1 MKNKLLSRARWLLLF
16 VAGSLLTGASL
27 ANAQNPIEV
36 FGRAR
41 QNALRITCQ
50 THLRQLSEAVLAH
63 ARNNNGRLPN
73 LSSPQALRRSLGSRV
88 KDAKIFACP
97 QGHQFHGNATLSG
110 KKLSS
115 LKNPEKLVLLYDPV
129 NAHLG
134 GRNVVWGDG
143 TIKWHSNQQWSEIV
157 HRQKVR

>member
-1 MKNKLLSRARWLLLF
+1 LL
-16 VAGSLLTGASL
+16 AGTSI

-50 THLRQLSEAVLAH
+50 TNLRQLSEAVLAH
-63 ARNNNGRLPN
+63 ARSNGGRLPN
-73 LSSPQALRRSLGSRV
+73 LSSPAALRKSLGSRV
-88 KDAKIFACP
+88 KDGKIFTCS
-97 QGHQFHGNATLSG
+97 QGHLFQGNATLSG
-110 KKLSS
+110 RKLST

-134 GRNVVWGDG
+134 GRNVAWADG
-143 TIKWHSNQQWSEIV
+143 SMKWHTNENWGAIL

>member
-1 MKNKLLSRARWLLLF
+1 MKPKL
-16 VAGSLLTGASL
+16 SLLISLASL
-27 ANAQNPIEV
+27 LATSGLLATVSITNAQNPIEV

-63 ARNNNGRLPN
+63 ARSNDGRLPN
-73 LSSPQALRRSLGSRV
+73 LSSPAALRKALGSRV
-88 KDAKIFACP
+88 KDGKIFRCS
-97 QGHQFHGNATLSG
+97 QGHLFQGNATLSG
-110 KKLSS
+110 RKLST
-115 LKNPEKLVLLYDPV
+115 LKNPEKIVLLYDPV

-134 GRNVVWGDG
+134 GRNVAWADGSVKWHTNENWGD
-143 TIKWHSNQQWSEIV
+143 IL